1 MYQQYLAKFPMTNL
15 VVAGELIFFFV
26 FLAIAIWVYR
36 RGSEKIYADLSA
48 RLIGCESED
57 KDE

>member
-26 FLAIAIWVYR
+26 FVGISIWVFR
-36 RGSEKIYADLSA
+36 PGSAKFYADLSA
-48 RLIGCESED
+48 RLIGCESENKND
-57 KDE
+57 